1 VVIFFVANI
10 PTRCDGGFVTTSQGV
25 SSSERKAGSG
35 AAPGFQFSADLETHP
50 NYPKLMSYEKKR
62 QPRNKPLFGGFKYV
76 YSLTFNLP
84 GMMILT
90 DLFESETPTVVTSP
104 CQISRLRAANQK
116 VFAAETVA
124 ALKTRVDLEESKLG
138 KPGIPKDGRSHG
150 ESALFFSRMRTGVVY
165 LISAHISA
173 RWLTYN

>member
-1 VVIFFVANI
+1 MILCQMLIWVIFFVANI
-10 PTRCDGGFVTTSQGV
+10 PTYCDGGFVPTSQGV

-50 NYPKLMSYEKKR
+50 DYPKLMTYEKKR

-84 GMMILT
+84 GMILT
-90 DLFESETPTVVTSP
+90 DLFEVETPTSP

-124 ALKTRVDLEESKLG
+124 ALKSRVDLEESKLG
-138 KPGIPKDGRSHG
+138 KPGIPWDPKTGSKPWRKRAVFQPND
-150 ESALFFSRMRTGVVY
+150 RMGVV
-165 LISAHISA
+165 
-173 RWLTYN
+173 